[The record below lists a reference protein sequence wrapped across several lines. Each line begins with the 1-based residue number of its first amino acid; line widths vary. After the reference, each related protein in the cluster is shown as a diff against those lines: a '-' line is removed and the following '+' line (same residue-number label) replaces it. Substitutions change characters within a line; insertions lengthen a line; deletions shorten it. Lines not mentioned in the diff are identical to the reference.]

1 MNSCA
6 IKEEKAVNIAL
17 LGFGTVGSGVYD
29 LLLKNYD
36 NIKNKYGEEVNIKH
50 ILVRNVSKRSNHKS
64 FELFTDDFCRIVED
78 EHIDLVIEVLGGVHP
93 AYEYIKK
100 SLQQKRYV
108 ITANKEV
115 IALHGKELM
124 QEAQKNGVALLY
136 EASVAAAIPI
146 IDIMTRALAGDEIL
160 EITGIINGTTNF
172 ILTEMK
178 EKRIS
183 FNAALK
189 IAQESGYAESCPDS
203 DILGL
208 DVARKLVILTFLAYG
223 VYIAVDSFN
232 TEGIEK
238 ISFNDIEYAD
248 RLGYEIKLLAISR
261 KEQNKVS
268 AVVAPFL
275 VSKEQLLASVKGV
288 NNAVMVKCD
297 AADDM
302 LFIGKGAG
310 KYPTASAIMGN
321 IIHII
326 TNKSY
331 NPINNTVK
339 SYSQDLKEQLYKYH
353 IRFETPEAA
362 FMNNALETYLCPEIN
377 SYKFIDNNVI
387 IITEKCSGKIVEQLI
402 DKLKAVYNVQDFI
415 KIRVF

>member
-6 IKEEKAVNIAL
+6 IKEEKAMNIAL

-36 NIKNKYGEEVNIKH
+36 NIKNKYSEEVNIKH
-50 ILVRNVSKRSNHKS
+50 ILVRNVSKRLDHKS
-64 FELFTDDFCRIVED
+64 FKLFTNDFCRIVED

-115 IALHGKELM
+115 ISLHGKELM

-160 EITGIINGTTNF
+160 EVTGIINGTTNF

-189 IAQESGYAESCPDS
+189 AAQEAGYAESCPDS

-223 VYIAVDSFN
+223 VYIAVDSIN
-232 TEGIEK
+232 TEGIAA

-248 RLGYEIKLLAISR
+248 KLGYEIKLLAISR

-275 VSKEQLLASVKGV
+275 VSKEQLIASVKGV
-288 NNAVMVKCD
+288 YNAVMVKCD

-302 LFIGKGAG
+302 VFIGKGAG

-321 IIHII
+321 IIQII
-326 TNKSY
+326 TNRSY

-339 SYSQDLKEQLYKYH
+339 SYPQELNEQLFKYH
-353 IRFETPEAA
+353 IRFEATEAA
-362 FMNNALETYLCPEIN
+362 FMNNALDSQLYPEIN
-377 SYKFIDNNVI
+377 SYMFMDNNVI
-387 IITEKCSGKIVEQLI
+387 IITKKCSDRDVEQLI
-402 DKLKAVYNVQDFI
+402 NKLKAVYRVQDFI
-415 KIRVF
+415 KIRVL

>member
-1 MNSCA
+1 M
-6 IKEEKAVNIAL
+6 NIAL

-36 NIKNKYGEEVNIKH
+36 NIKNKYDEEVNIKH
-50 ILVRNVSKRSNHKS
+50 ILVRNVSKRLNHENY
-64 FELFTDDFCRIVED
+64 ELFTDDFCKIVED
-78 EHIDLVIEVLGGVHP
+78 EYIDLVIEVLGGVHP

-115 IALHGKELM
+115 IALHGEELM

-172 ILTEMK
+172 MLTEMK

-183 FNAALK
+183 FDAALK
-189 IAQESGYAESCPDS
+189 IAQELGYAESCPDS

-223 VYIAVDSFN
+223 VYISVDSFN
-232 TEGIEK
+232 TEGIET
-238 ISFNDIEYAD
+238 ISFNDIDYAD

-261 KEQNKVS
+261 KEQNEVS
-268 AVVAPFL
+268 AIVAPFL
-275 VSKEQLLASVKGV
+275 VSKEQLIASVKGV
-288 NNAVMVKCD
+288 YNAVMVKCD

-339 SYSQDLKEQLYKYH
+339 SYRQDLKEQLYKYH

-362 FMNNALETYLCPEIN
+362 FMNHALETYLYPEIN

-387 IITEKCSGKIVEQLI
+387 IITEKCSVKIVEQLI

>member
-6 IKEEKAVNIAL
+6 IKEEKAMNIAL
-17 LGFGTVGSGVYD
+17 LGFGTVGSGIYD
-29 LLLKNYD
+29 LLLKNYN
-36 NIKNKYGEEVNIKH
+36 NIKNKYNEEVNIKH
-50 ILVRNVSKRSNHKS
+50 ILVRNVSKRLNHES
-64 FELFTDDFCRIVED
+64 FELFTNDFCRIVED

-93 AYEYIKK
+93 AYEYMKK

-146 IDIMTRALAGDEIL
+146 IDIMSRALAGDEIL

-189 IAQESGYAESCPDS
+189 IAQEAGYAESCPDS

-248 RLGYEIKLLAISR
+248 KLGYEIKLLAISR
-261 KEQNKVS
+261 KEQNNVS

-275 VSKEQLLASVKGV
+275 VSKEQLIASVKGV
-288 NNAVMVKCD
+288 YNAVMIKCD

-302 LFIGKGAG
+302 VFIGKGAG

-321 IIHII
+321 VIQII
-326 TNKSY
+326 TNRSY
-331 NPINNTVK
+331 NSINNTVK
-339 SYSQDLKEQLYKYH
+339 SYPQELNEQLFKYH
-353 IRFETPEAA
+353 IRFEAPEAA
-362 FMNNALETYLCPEIN
+362 YIYNTLDANLYPEIN
-377 SYKFIDNNVI
+377 SYMFMDDNVI
-387 IITEKCSGKIVEQLI
+387 IITEKCSDRDVEQLI
-402 DKLKAVYNVQDFI
+402 NKLKALYRVQDFI
-415 KIRVF
+415 KIRVL